1 MEEDPMSE
9 DRKRVL
15 EMLASGKVT
24 VEEAERLLAA
34 LSDAPPP
41 APGAAPAAGRPGRF
55 FRIVV
60 QKKGSE
66 GSGKNVDIRIPLSLV
81 KGGMRIGAMI
91 PGCGEAV
98 TEQLKKK
105 GIDLDVTK
113 LNLDNLE
120 SALHDLGEMDI
131 DDGKSHVRI
140 SYE

>member
-1 MEEDPMSE
+1 MSE

-15 EMLASGKVT
+15 EMLANGKVT
-24 VEEAERLLAA
+24 VDEAERLLSA
-34 LSDAPPP
+34 LGDAPPP
-41 APGAAPAAGRPGRF
+41 PAEAVAGAPPRPGRY

-60 QKKGSE
+60 RKKNGE

-81 KGGMRIGAMI
+81 KGGMRLGAMI

-98 TEQLKKK
+98 TEQLRKK
-105 GIDLDVTK
+105 GIDLDLSKVSP
-113 LNLDNLE
+113 DNLE
-120 SALHDLGEMDI
+120 SVLHDLGEMEV

>member
-1 MEEDPMSE
+1 MSE

-15 EMLASGKVT
+15 EMLANGKLT
-24 VEEAERLLAA
+24 VDEAERLLAA
-34 LSDAPPP
+34 LGDQPVPEAPAPPP
-41 APGAAPAAGRPGRF
+41 RPGRF
-55 FRIVV
+55 FRIAVR
-60 QKKGSE
+60 KNE

-105 GIDLDVTK
+105 GINLDVTK
-113 LNLDNLE
+113 LDPDQLE
-120 SALHDLGEMDI
+120 AALRDMGEMDI

>member
-1 MEEDPMSE
+1 MSE

-24 VEEAERLLAA
+24 VDEAERLLAA
-34 LSDAPPP
+34 L
-41 APGAAPAAGRPGRF
+41 GAAPSPPPEDAAPARAGRY
-55 FRIVV
+55 FRISVR
-60 QKKGSE
+60 KTAKE
-66 GSGKNVDIRIPLSLV
+66 GPGKNVDIRIPLSLV

-98 TEQLKKK
+98 TEQLKKQ
-105 GIDLDVTK
+105 GINLDVTK
-113 LNLDNLE
+113 LDPEHLE
-120 SALHDLGEMDI
+120 AALRDLGEMDI